1 MVALFV
7 IATIL
12 LCVGIELLRDRAKKR
27 SLAPAPAQISVD
39 RFLLPKGYFM
49 SKAHT
54 WVELTFAGE
63 ARVGI
68 DDFAQ
73 KVIGTIDRIDIAAL
87 GTELNKGETLMTVRH
102 GNRTLSI
109 AAPISGQVL
118 TVNESLLAS
127 PDHLHQ
133 DPYIAG
139 WVAVMVP
146 KNISSDLHF
155 LTIADDAATWLKKE
169 VNRFRDFIKSQSQIG
184 VPVPAG
190 ATMLDGGVPLN
201 GVLEQFN
208 ENTWNAF
215 QNEFLKGEE

>member
-12 LCVGIELLRDRAKKR
+12 LCVGIELLRDRAKQR
-27 SLAPAPAQISVD
+27 NTVPAAAQIPAD
-39 RFLLPKGYFM
+39 RFLLPKGYFI

-63 ARVGI
+63 ARIGV

-73 KVIGTIDRIDIAAL
+73 KVIGTIERIDIAPL
-87 GTELNKGETLMTVRH
+87 GSEIKKGETLLKVKH
-102 GNRTLSI
+102 GNRMLSI
-109 AAPISGQVL
+109 PSPISGKIL
-118 TVNESLLAS
+118 TVNDSLLAS
-127 PDHLHQ
+127 PDRLHQ
-133 DPYIAG
+133 DPYLAG
-139 WVAVMVP
+139 WVAVIVP
-146 KNISSDLHF
+146 TNISADLRF
-155 LTIADDAATWLKKE
+155 LTIADEAAKWLRKE
-169 VNRFRDFIKSQSQIG
+169 VSRFRDFIKAQSQIG

-190 ATMLDGGVPLN
+190 VTMLDGGAPLS

-215 QNEFLKGEE
+215 QNEFLKAE

>member
-12 LCVGIELLRDRAKKR
+12 LCVGIEFLRDRAKQR
-27 SLAPAPAQISVD
+27 SAVPRTVQVQAD
-39 RFLLPKGYFM
+39 RILLPKGFFI

-63 ARVGI
+63 ARIGV

-73 KVIGTIDRIDIAAL
+73 KVIGSIERIEVAPLGSEIKKGDAL
-87 GTELNKGETLMTVRH
+87 LKVRN
-102 GNRTLSI
+102 GNRMLSI
-109 AAPISGQVL
+109 PSPITGKVL

-127 PDHLHQ
+127 PNRLHQ
-133 DPYIAG
+133 DPYVAG
-139 WVAVMVP
+139 WVAVVAP
-146 KNISSDLHF
+146 KNISAELRF
-155 LTIADDAATWLKKE
+155 LAIADEAAKWLRKE
-169 VNRFRDFIKSQSQIG
+169 IARFRDFIKIQSQLG

-190 ATMLDGGVPLN
+190 VTMLDGGAPLN

-215 QNEFLKGEE
+215 QEEFLKTE

>member
-12 LCVGIELLRDRAKKR
+12 LCVGIEVLRDRNKKR
-27 SLAPAPAQISVD
+27 SVAPSPAQVPAD

-49 SKAHT
+49 SKAHA
-54 WVELTFAGE
+54 WVELTFSGE

-68 DDFAQ
+68 DDFTQ
-73 KVIGTIDRIDIAAL
+73 KVIGTIERIEVAAL
-87 GTELNKGETLMTVRH
+87 GSEIKKGDTLVTVHH
-102 GNRTLSI
+102 GNRMLAI
-109 AAPISGQVL
+109 PAPISGKIL

-127 PDHLHQ
+127 PNRLHE

-139 WVAVMVP
+139 WVAVVAP
-146 KNISSDLHF
+146 KSISSDLHF
-155 LTIADDAATWLKKE
+155 LTIADEAAKWLRKE
-169 VNRFRDFIKSQSQIG
+169 VSRFRDFIKSQSQVG
-184 VPVPAG
+184 MPVPAG
-190 ATMLDGGVPLN
+190 ATMVDGGIPLN

-215 QNEFLKGEE
+215 QKEFLKAE

>member
-12 LCVGIELLRDRAKKR
+12 LCVGIELLRDRAKQRRKV
-27 SLAPAPAQISVD
+27 PAVAQISVD
-39 RFLLPKGYFM
+39 QFLLPKGYFI

-63 ARVGI
+63 ARIGI

-73 KVIGTIDRIDIAAL
+73 KVIGTIERIVVAPL
-87 GTELNKGETLMTVRH
+87 GSEIKKGEPLMTGNH
-102 GNRTLSI
+102 GNRMLSI
-109 AAPISGQVL
+109 PAPITGTIL
-118 TVNESLLAS
+118 TVNDSLVAS
-127 PDHLHQ
+127 PNRLHQ

-139 WVAVMVP
+139 WVAVVAP
-146 KNISSDLHF
+146 TNISSELHF
-155 LTIADDAATWLKKE
+155 LAIADEAAKWLRKE
-169 VNRFRDFIKSQSQIG
+169 VSRFRDFIKTQSQIG

-190 ATMLDGGVPLN
+190 VTMLDGGAPLN

-215 QNEFLKGEE
+215 QNEFLKVE

>member
-12 LCVGIELLRDRAKKR
+12 FCVSIELLRDRVKQKK
-27 SLAPAPAQISVD
+27 AVPVPARASAE
-39 RFLLPKGYFM
+39 RFLLPKGYFF

-63 ARVGI
+63 ARIGV

-73 KVIGTIDRIDIAAL
+73 KIIGTIERIEVAPL
-87 GTELNKGETLMTVRH
+87 GSEIKKGDTLLTVRH
-102 GNRTLSI
+102 GNRLLSI
-109 AAPISGQVL
+109 PAPVSGTVM
-118 TVNESLLAS
+118 TVNDTLLAS
-127 PDHLHQ
+127 PNLLHQ

-139 WVAVMVP
+139 WVAVVAP
-146 KNISSDLHF
+146 KNISADLRL
-155 LTIADDAATWLKKE
+155 LTIADDAAQWLRKE
-169 VNRFRDFIKSQSQIG
+169 VNRFRDFIKEQVQIG

-190 ATMLDGGVPLN
+190 VTMLDGGAPLH

-208 ENTWNAF
+208 EKTWNAF
-215 QNEFLKGEE
+215 QEEFLKAE

>member
-7 IATIL
+7 VATIL

-27 SLAPAPAQISVD
+27 SLVLASSQVPAD
-39 RFLLPKGYFM
+39 RFLLPKGYFI

-63 ARVGI
+63 ARVGV

-73 KVIGTIDRIDIAAL
+73 KVIGTIERIEVAQL
-87 GTELNKGETLMTVRH
+87 GSEIKKGDTLMTVFH
-102 GNRTLSI
+102 GNRMLSI
-109 AAPISGQVL
+109 PAPITGKVL
-118 TVNESLLAS
+118 TVNDSLLAS
-127 PDHLHQ
+127 PNRIHQ

-139 WVAVMVP
+139 WVAVVAP
-146 KNISSDLHF
+146 KNISAELRF
-155 LTIADDAATWLKKE
+155 LTIADEAAKWLRKE
-169 VNRFRDFIKSQSQIG
+169 VSRFRDFIKAQSQIG
-184 VPVPAG
+184 VPIPAG
-190 ATMLDGGVPLN
+190 VTMLDGGAPLN

-215 QNEFLKGEE
+215 QKEFLKVE

>member
-12 LCVGIELLRDRAKKR
+12 LCVGIELLRDRAKQRTKI
-27 SLAPAPAQISVD
+27 PAAAQDSAD
-39 RFLLPKGYFM
+39 QFLLPKGYFI

-63 ARVGI
+63 ARIGV

-73 KVIGTIDRIDIAAL
+73 KVIGTIERIQVAPL
-87 GTELNKGETLMTVRH
+87 GSEIKKGEPLMTVSH
-102 GNRTLSI
+102 GNRKLSI
-109 AAPISGQVL
+109 PAPISGTVL
-118 TVNESLLAS
+118 TVNDSLLAS
-127 PDHLHQ
+127 PNRLHQ

-139 WVAVMVP
+139 WVAVVAP
-146 KNISSDLHF
+146 KNISSELHF
-155 LTIADDAATWLKKE
+155 LAIADEAAKWLRKE
-169 VNRFRDFIKSQSQIG
+169 VSRFRDFIKIQSQIG
-184 VPVPAG
+184 VPAPAG
-190 ATMLDGGVPLN
+190 VTMLDGGAPLN

-215 QNEFLKGEE
+215 QKEFLKVE